1 MPEAKTRRR
10 SKSGTTPDAGKQGGI
25 TPSQTVG
32 PFFAYCLTPRDY
44 GYPEIFSN
52 DIATDDAQGQRI
64 RIEGRVLDGDGQP
77 VSDAMIE
84 IWQADGQGR
93 YVQAAE
99 AAARPNT
106 AFKGFGRSDTDAEGR
121 YSFTTV
127 KPGAVAG
134 PNGAMQAPHINVSVF
149 ARGLLRHLFTR
160 IYFEGEAANA
170 RDPILALVPQDA
182 RATLVARRAGEGGT
196 VTFRFDIRLQG
207 ENETAFFET

>member
-1 MPEAKTRRR
+1 MPEAKARRR
-10 SKSGTTPDAGKQGGI
+10 SKGGGTTGGGKQGI

-52 DIATDDAQGQRI
+52 EIATDDAQGQRI

-77 VSDAMIE
+77 VSDAMVE

-106 AFKGFGRSDTDAEGR
+106 AFRGFGRSDTDADGR
-121 YSFTTV
+121 YSFATV
-127 KPGAVAG
+127 KPGPVPG

-170 RDPILALVPQDA
+170 RDPILALVPQDG
-182 RATLVARRAGEGGT
+182 RGTLIARRVGQGEAP
-196 VTFRFDIRLQG
+196 TFRFDIRLQG